1 MNNYVNIMN
10 TEQTSENVFT
20 NIFILLEMNIFFKA
34 WQVIF

>member
-1 MNNYVNIMN
+1 MNNYVYIMN